1 MGAGG
6 SSAKAKRENE
16 QLKKEIAE
24 LRTMIGKASAAPAKP
39 NTGKYIMACGKNDIA
54 QTDMGYG
61 DGIKRIG
68 GNAMTNVSYVKNEAG
83 AKVDGYPHGLDTE
96 IAVLAPT
103 APGFAPPDEL
113 GNYWCHWKLDDR
125 PRKMALLLLDMQEHY
140 RPWVANVIPN
150 NKKVL
155 EAFRERQ
162 LPVVWTN
169 WGKVIEDGWFSGA
182 DRFFGP
188 EGMENH
194 ESPQFIIDHH
204 NHPQAKWGE
213 VKSDDWE
220 KETGTLVEIAPVS
233 ALERGREIKSIHYSK
248 FADLDE
254 RETPRPSSNRSL
266 PTPPTFAHSR

>member
-6 SSAKAKRENE
+6 SSASKRENE
-16 QLKKEIAE
+16 KLKKEIAE
-24 LRTMIGKASAAPAKP
+24 LRKMVGKASAAPAKP

-61 DGIKRIG
+61 DAIKKIG
-68 GNAMTNVSYVKNEAG
+68 GTAMTNVNYVKNVSG
-83 AKVDGYPHGLDTE
+83 AKVDGYPGE
-96 IAVLAPT
+96 ISVLSPA
-103 APGFAPPDEL
+103 APGYLPPEEL

-155 EAFRERQ
+155 DAFRARN

-169 WGKVIEDGWFSGA
+169 WGKVLEDGWFSGA

-194 ESPQFIIDHH
+194 ETPQFIIDHH
-204 NHPQAKWGE
+204 NKPQAKWGE

-220 KETGTLVEIAPVS
+220 KETATLSEIAPIN

-254 RETPRPSSNRSL
+254 SNDLTRPQ
-266 PTPPTFAHSR
+266 AA